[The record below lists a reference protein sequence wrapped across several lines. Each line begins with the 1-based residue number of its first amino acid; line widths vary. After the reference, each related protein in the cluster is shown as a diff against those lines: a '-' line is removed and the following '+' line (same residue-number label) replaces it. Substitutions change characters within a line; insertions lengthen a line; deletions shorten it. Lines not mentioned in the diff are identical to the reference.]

1 LTVLRLSE
9 LTQLKSEDD
18 KSSFGAMAS
27 ASDISRV
34 VLWDVGPSR
43 PIPPSRPK
51 PPKGAEGD
59 PEFDLAK
66 LEFRDEL
73 EAYDEALRRYK
84 KQREDF
90 KDFET
95 RWGGPHEIS
104 MWSADARDALTNDA
118 RAVAERRQDAPRY
131 FMSSRTRG
139 SENLANS
146 GLPPKMSP
154 GRGHEAEM
162 ERLRQSGVDLR
173 TMQRRDPVFGEQ
185 RTMGS

>member
-1 LTVLRLSE
+1 MTSLHVEESPRNDAIGWLNNADVS
-9 LTQLKSEDD
+9 K
-18 KSSFGAMAS
+18 
-27 ASDISRV
+27 V
-34 VLWDVGPSR
+34 VLWDVGP
-43 PIPPSRPK
+43 PKPTAPTRPK
-51 PPKGAEGD
+51 PPKGTEGD

-73 EAYDEALRRYK
+73 EAYDEALRRYAQDRK
-84 KQREDF
+84 DF
-90 KDFET
+90 KAFEQ
-95 RWGGPHEIS
+95 RWGGPHELT

-118 RAVAERRQDAPRY
+118 RAVAEKRQDRPRY

-139 SENLANS
+139 SEHLANG
-146 GLPPKMSP
+146 GLPSSMSP

-162 ERLRQSGVDLR
+162 DRIRQTGVDLK